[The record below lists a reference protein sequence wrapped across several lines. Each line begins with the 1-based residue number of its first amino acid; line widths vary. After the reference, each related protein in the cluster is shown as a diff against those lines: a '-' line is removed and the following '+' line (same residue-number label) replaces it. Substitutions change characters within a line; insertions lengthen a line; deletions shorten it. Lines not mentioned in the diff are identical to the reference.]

1 MILRRLV
8 ERAGYSAW
16 CEPVNQHGDEITCF
30 GYGVLFWS
38 LDPMGI
44 KLGDNFG
51 DGRLTIT
58 EVCGRAA
65 MAWVSNKCLAALTRK
80 ADATAKGELHEGSW
94 WACLLTAVV
103 PPRRKAHHAAVAE
116 RSKQIFPVLLDRHI
130 SNVITGGNLLSTRT
144 WRELRCEII
153 RRDGRVCQELH
164 CHRTIPLD
172 FDLHIDHIRPRS
184 VFPELSLD
192 PSNLR
197 VLCRTCNFKK
207 AAHFQC
213 EGQEGF
219 NWQRADEPKSLV
231 NQEAS
236 CPTDVAGESSEI
248 QLPGDM
254 AENNLS
260 AIIECGRHHRD
271 NRFKSVGDWEDK
283 MVKEFGPNVIKILP
297 HIWTQL
303 RRKDP

>member
-1 MILRRLV
+1 M
-8 ERAGYSAW
+8 
-16 CEPVNQHGDEITCF
+16 
-30 GYGVLFWS
+30 
-38 LDPMGI
+38 
-44 KLGDNFG
+44 
-51 DGRLTIT
+51 
-58 EVCGRAA
+58 
-65 MAWVSNKCLAALTRK
+65 
-80 ADATAKGELHEGSW
+80 
-94 WACLLTAVV
+94 
-103 PPRRKAHHAAVAE
+103 
-116 RSKQIFPVLLDRHI
+116 
-130 SNVITGGNLLSTRT
+130 
-144 WRELRCEII
+144 
-153 RRDGRVCQELH
+153 
-164 CHRTIPLD
+164 D

-184 VFPELSLD
+184 IFPELSLD

-197 VLCRTCNFKK
+197 VLCRICNFKK
-207 AAHFQC
+207 AARFQY

-231 NQEAS
+231 TQEAS

-260 AIIECGRHHRD
+260 AIIECGRYYRD

-283 MVKEFGPNVIKILP
+283 MVKEFGPSVIKILP